1 VTLAPQISGGG
12 HERSR
17 RSGTENVAG
26 IVGFGLAATL
36 VTLEREDEMRRLGA
50 LSSRLTEVVASG
62 IPNAVLTAAGAPRL
76 SSFATFAF
84 PGVNTEV
91 LLTLL
96 DSLDVCAS
104 GGSACSSG
112 AHMPSH
118 VLVAMGF
125 PPALATGALRCT
137 LGRTTTDADVDRAA
151 DLIVRAVRQLQ
162 GATAAS
168 A

>member
-1 VTLAPQISGGG
+1 VP
-12 HERSR
+12 
-17 RSGTENVAG
+17 G
-26 IVGFGLAATL
+26 IVGFGVAASL
-36 VTLEREDEMRRLGA
+36 VSAEREAEMQRLGA
-50 LSSRLTEVVASG
+50 LSARLSAIVASG
-62 IPNAVLTAAGAPRL
+62 VPDAVLTAASAPRL

-84 PGVNTEV
+84 PGVSTEV

-96 DSLDVCAS
+96 DSWDVCAS

-118 VLVAMGF
+118 VLVAMGY
-125 PPALATGALRCT
+125 PPALAAGALRCT
-137 LGRTTTDADVDRAA
+137 LGRATTAADVDRAG

-162 GATAAS
+162 GAATAS